1 MSAELI
7 QEAIKGLAVQGV
19 FLRESRFT
27 QAPDFDPTVPKALEI
42 TAQYRARAE
51 SMRLI
56 EMEDPESG
64 AKQTLMNVHFSCG
77 LRLIEPGQGK
87 KIDSEIGVA
96 AEITATF
103 VAQYLVAPDNP
114 PRREALDAFAQNN
127 AGYHVWPY
135 WREYAQSVCTRA
147 GLPVIAI
154 PMYTLP
160 KENQLTKPKPE
171 MAEGKAKPSKR
182 QKKTSEATR

>member
-1 MSAELI
+1 MSAALI

-27 QAPDFDPTVPKALEI
+27 QAPDFDPTVPQALEI
-42 TAQYRARAE
+42 TAQYRAGAE
-51 SMRLI
+51 AMRLV

-77 LRLIEPGQGK
+77 LRLIETGQAK
-87 KIDSEIGVA
+87 KTKSEIGVA
-96 AEITATF
+96 AEIVATF
-103 VAQYLVAPDNP
+103 VAQYLVTPDNP

-135 WREYAQSVCTRA
+135 WREYAQSICTRA

-160 KENQLTKPKPE
+160 KENQLTQSKPE
-171 MAEGKAKPSKR
+171 KTAGKSKTSTR
-182 QKKTSEATR
+182 QKKTPEATK